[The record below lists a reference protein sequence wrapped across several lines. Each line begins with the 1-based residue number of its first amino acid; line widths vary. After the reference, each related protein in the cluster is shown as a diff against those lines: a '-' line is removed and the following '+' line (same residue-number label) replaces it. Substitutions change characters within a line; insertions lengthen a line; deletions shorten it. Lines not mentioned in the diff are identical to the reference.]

1 VREILVLGGLDP
13 LVAGLVFNGAEL
25 IRGPANFQVRVRTD
39 DPRLT
44 TFASLGRTLDRR
56 PHSWWQYR
64 RTYTRAEVARA
75 ELFNLNVT
83 AHWWPGPEAYGTK
96 YDYSG
101 ACHVGQPVEK
111 KLAFDAWWPY
121 SMDGSEQCGAG
132 RVQVSDLV
140 LDLARAP
147 VGKEIAQTD
156 GDEWLVSEKLATLLS
171 HNAIS
176 GVSFRPIQDAAKRRS
191 VRPAA
196 WFQLVFSGKSA
207 NVVEPTRFG
216 DGPFD
221 PNPDGSTKCPLG
233 HTSGLHLLSE
243 LHLSRGSWDG
253 SDVVRTQELV
263 GFRAGGTRS
272 TVPKPM
278 ILISQGVR
286 RLLAEHRIKGCD
298 PEIAHLVG

>member
-1 VREILVLGGLDP
+1 MTEVLILGGLDS
-13 LVAGLVFNGAEL
+13 LVAGLVFDGAEL

-44 TFASLGRTLDRR
+44 SFASLGRALDRR
-56 PHSWWQYR
+56 PHFWWRYR
-64 RTYTRAEVARA
+64 RTYTRAEMARS

-83 AHWWPGPEAYGTK
+83 AYWWPGPEAYGTT

-101 ACHVGQPVEK
+101 ACHIGQPVEK

-121 SMDGSEQCGAG
+121 SMDGTEQCGAG

-140 LDLARAP
+140 LDLAKAP
-147 VGKEIAQTD
+147 VGKDIAQTD
-156 GDEWLVSEKLATLLS
+156 GDEWLVSERLAALLTD
-171 HNAIS
+171 NAIS
-176 GVSFRPIQDAAKRRS
+176 GIALRPIRNAVKRRS
-191 VRPAA
+191 ARPAA
-196 WFQLVFSGKSA
+196 WFQLVFSARPA

-243 LHLSRGSWDG
+243 IHVSRRALDR
-253 SDVVRTQELV
+253 SDFVTTQELV
-263 GFRAGGTRS
+263 GFRAGGTRV

-278 ILISQGVR
+278 ILVSPNVR